1 MGNDCEN
8 WVGENIVEG
17 WKVWKFEICEV
28 KKDVECIVV
37 GFCFLMRK
45 NVQVCV
51 FKRGNSITCIA
62 FHEVPLLS
70 TRFFMMI
77 SPTPPAKAAK
87 LGQKVPLKWY
97 WPPFPNASTSNH
109 PGFSEALEPRRVMK
123 MKQKCPPII
132 ARKQGKEL

>member
-1 MGNDCEN
+1 MYCCLILFFDE
-8 WVGENIVEG
+8 E
-17 WKVWKFEICEV
+17 
-28 KKDVECIVV
+28 
-37 GFCFLMRK
+37 

-77 SPTPPAKAAK
+77 SPIPPAKAAK

-97 WPPFPNASTSNH
+97 WPPFPNASKSNP

-123 MKQKCPPII
+123 MKQKCPLII
-132 ARKQGKEL
+132 AHKQGKEL